1 MNIEEYAH
9 YLSSFDMRRFDD
21 SLFKLAKENDWLV
34 VFGHSDDCIELR
46 GAFRAETYYNRP
58 EVFPIYDFGLLPSW
72 DEIDH
77 SDEEEARQYFKR
89 KKSKVLL
96 RLYVFQNEEYEDE
109 KFMWFFDFN
118 FQNYKFK
125 IYDED
130 EPFCVGCVVDINKV
144 KGTRS

>member
-9 YLSSFDMRRFDD
+9 YLSSFDMREMDD

-77 SDEEEARQYFKR
+77 SNEEEARQ
-89 KKSKVLL
+89 
-96 RLYVFQNEEYEDE
+96 
-109 KFMWFFDFN
+109 
-118 FQNYKFK
+118 
-125 IYDED
+125 
-130 EPFCVGCVVDINKV
+130 
-144 KGTRS
+144 